1 MKHFSIIGILS
12 FFLSIGYAQVACDE
26 TTFLIPQSGDIIQSE
41 IIYGSNVDFN
51 NQTVN
56 LRADVYELEATDD
69 ELRPLV
75 ILAHG
80 GGFVFGDKADLGE
93 LCEVYAR
100 LGYVCASIQYRLY
113 PIIPALF
120 LDSAGV
126 VDVAFQAISD
136 MRGAVRYFKSY
147 ADLENPFQIDPDRII
162 VGGGSAGA
170 IMALH
175 TGFLHEGDFI
185 PEGFEALIAAN
196 GGLEGNTG
204 DSLNLTY
211 NSRVQG
217 IISLSGATFDTIWVT
232 SDDPPIMSMHG
243 DADETL
249 PYGYAREGAFNKV
262 TLYGSSTIH
271 ERADNIGLL
280 NYFEGVP
287 NGGHTNIYSSEQ
299 FEENLVRFNVNTL
312 LIMQEIVCDEIA
324 VNTKDISLE
333 TGLLKI
339 FPNPT
344 RGAFIVEPS
353 RLGNWQIDIYDSSG
367 RLTYQSNT
375 FAGGP
380 LSVNNF
386 TGTPG
391 WYVVHARDNGVIK
404 DAQILLVK

>member
-1 MKHFSIIGILS
+1 MKHFSTIWFLS
-12 FFLSIGYAQVACDE
+12 FLYSIGYAQVPCDE
-26 TTFLIPQSGDIIQSE
+26 TSYLIPQSGDIIKSE
-41 IIYGSNVDFN
+41 IIYGSNVDFA

-56 LRADVYELEATDD
+56 LRADVYELEAEDD

-80 GGFVFGDKADLGE
+80 GGFVFGDKADVGE

-136 MRGAVRYFKSY
+136 MRGAVRHFKSGV
-147 ADLENPFQIDPDRII
+147 DLGNPFQIDPNRII
-162 VGGGSAGA
+162 VGGISAGA

-185 PEGFEALIAAN
+185 PEGFDDLIAAN

-232 SDDPPIMSMHG
+232 SDDPPMMSMHG

-271 ERADNIGLL
+271 ERADNIGLV

-287 NGGHTNIYSSEQ
+287 NGGHTNIYSSAQ
-299 FEENLVRFNVNTL
+299 FEEYLVRFNVNTL
-312 LIMQEIVCDEIA
+312 LIMQDIACDEIS
-324 VNTKDISLE
+324 VSTKDISFDKVNI
-333 TGLLKI
+333 KI

-344 RGAFIVEPS
+344 RGSFIVEPS
-353 RLGNWQIDIYDSSG
+353 RQGNWGIYIYDSSG
-367 RLTYQSNT
+367 RLAYQSNPIE
-375 FAGGP
+375 GNQ
-380 LSVNNF
+380 LSVDDF
-386 TGTPG
+386 SGIPG
-391 WYVVHARDNGVIK
+391 WYVVHVRENGVIK

>member
-1 MKHFSIIGILS
+1 MKHFSIIWILS
-12 FFLSIGYAQVACDE
+12 FIFSLGYAQVPCDE
-26 TTFLIPQSGDIIQSE
+26 TSFLIPQSGDIIKSE
-41 IIYGSNVDFN
+41 VIYGSNVDFT
-51 NQTVN
+51 NQTVS
-56 LRADVYELEATDD
+56 LSADVYELEAID
-69 ELRPLV
+69 ETLRPLV

-80 GGFVFGDKADLGE
+80 GGFVFGDKADMGE

-126 VDVAFQAISD
+126 VNVAFQAISD
-136 MRGAVRYFKSY
+136 MRGAVRYFKSE
-147 ADLENPFQIDPDRII
+147 ADLGNPFQIDPNRII

-185 PEGFEALIAAN
+185 PEEFEDLIAAN
-196 GGLEGNTG
+196 GGLEGDTG

-271 ERADNIGLL
+271 ERADNLGLV

-287 NGGHTNIYSSEQ
+287 NGGHTNIYTSDQ

-312 LIMQEIVCDEIA
+312 LIMQDIVCDEIT
-324 VNTKDISLE
+324 VSTTEVGFDKVSI
-333 TGLLKI
+333 KI

-344 RGAFIVEPS
+344 KGAFTVEPS
-353 RLGNWQIDIYDSSG
+353 RQGNWQIDIYDSSG
-367 RLTYQSNT
+367 KLTYQSNL
-375 FAGGP
+375 FDGGQ
-380 LSVNNF
+380 LSVNDF
-386 TGTPG
+386 SATPG
-391 WYVVHARDNGVIK
+391 WYVVHARENGVIK